1 MVTDLFLSFLLHAG
15 ISAALMA
22 GMLFWAHLSF
32 EKIVISVFLL
42 GLYKEAYDLMTHGQ
56 FSLFDMAFNI
66 LGMVIGLAMYV
77 LIFIV
82 MFGSDDDIAEDCEH
96 EGWP

>member
-1 MVTDLFLSFLLHAG
+1 MTDLFLSFLMHAG
-15 ISAALMA
+15 ISAALMVV
-22 GMLFWAHLSF
+22 MLFWARLSF
-32 EKIVISVFLL
+32 EGIVIAVFFI
-42 GLYKEAYDLMTHGQ
+42 GLYKEVYDFITYGQ

-77 LIFIV
+77 LIFFV
-82 MFGSDDDIAEDCEH
+82 MFGSDDDIAEDYEH